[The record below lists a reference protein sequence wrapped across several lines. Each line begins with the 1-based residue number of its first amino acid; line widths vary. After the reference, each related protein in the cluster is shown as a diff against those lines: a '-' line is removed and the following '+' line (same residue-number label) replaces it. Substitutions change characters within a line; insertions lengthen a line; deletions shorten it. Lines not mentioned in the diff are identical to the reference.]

1 MKIFGKFFF
10 VAAVFVACG
19 GTFLNANNVRITSD
33 VALVEQN
40 TADKYIYVKFDIA
53 WDNSWRDTCNYDAAW
68 VFFKF
73 SNGNAWKQGYFSTE
87 NTEHSI
93 VTNNGVAPSFFVGK
107 TTINK
112 IDRGVG
118 IFIYRSAEGSGN
130 INWQS
135 VKLKWNY
142 AENGLTSEQAAN
154 ASIKLFAIEMANV
167 PQKGFNLGSG
177 GNETNAFYK
186 EGTGTINP
194 WSCYKVAPYYNKN
207 DETAFPIIGN
217 FCGYNGYTNNFTW
230 PSASSPLLRLWNAL
244 PAYPKGFAPYYCMKY
259 EITQEQYA
267 EFLNS
272 LLPQQQVSRI
282 SAVAAN
288 KYMSNTSNTSAPL
301 FRNGIRCK
309 TAPTATIIG
318 EWGCDLNNNGTFN
331 ETDDGQNIAC
341 NYLSW
346 DDALAYADWAGLRP
360 MTELEF
366 EKSCR
371 GPFMLANE
379 YAWGTTNADS
389 VLTIANAGTANE
401 TSGTIAANA
410 VFGNNANVQG
420 PMRVGCFAT
429 GSSAREGAGA
439 SYYGIMELSG
449 NLWEQVVPV
458 ITGNAASSFD
468 GSHGDGELFSNGNSD
483 NVVGW
488 QTGVSSGVRG
498 GAWNSYK
505 QRLRTSDRNDFST
518 TTLTRK
524 EYNGFRCVR
533 SAK

>member
-1 MKIFGKFFF
+1 MRILSNLFF
-10 VAAVFVACG
+10 AVVLLATFS
-19 GTFLNANNVRITSD
+19 TFLNANNVRITSD
-33 VALVEQN
+33 VTLVEQN
-40 TADKYIYVKFDIA
+40 TTDKYIYVKFDIA

-73 SNGNAWKQGYFSTE
+73 SNNNAWKQGFFSTE
-87 NTEHSI
+87 NTEHS
-93 VTNNGVAPSFFVGK
+93 VGTNNGAAPSFFVGK
-107 TTINK
+107 TPINA

-118 IFIYRSAEGSGN
+118 IFIYRSAEGSGS

-142 AENGLTSEQAAN
+142 AENGLTNEQAAN
-154 ASIKLFAIEMANV
+154 ASIKLFAIEMVNV
-167 PQKGFNLGSG
+167 PQRGFRIGSG
-177 GNETNAFYK
+177 GSEPYSFITTSFVSRWNTFTIDHK
-186 EGTGTINP
+186 FFTINNENGIP
-194 WSCYKVAPYYNKN
+194 TRKFSVYGDYIAELCWNSNVLSDFVLNS
-207 DETAFPIIGN
+207 AFPK
-217 FCGYNGYTNNFTW
+217 GYASYYT
-230 PSASSPLLRLWNAL
+230 
-244 PAYPKGFAPYYCMKY
+244 MKY
-259 EITQEQYA
+259 EITQEQYV

-272 LLPQQQVSRI
+272 LLPQQQISRI
-282 SAVAAN
+282 SAVVAN
-288 KYMSNTSNTSAPL
+288 KYMSNTSNTAAPL

-309 TAPTATIIG
+309 TAPTATVIG

-360 MTELEF
+360 MNELEY

-379 YAWGTTNADS
+379 YAWGTANADS
-389 VLTIANAGTANE
+389 VLTIINAGTANE
-401 TSGTIAANA
+401 TSGSIAANA

-420 PMRVGCFAT
+420 PMRVGCFAN

-458 ITGNAASSFD
+458 VTGTVASSFD
-468 GSHGDGELFSNGNSD
+468 GSHGDGNLYSNGNAD
-483 NVVGW
+483 VVGW
-488 QTGVSSGVRG
+488 LTGVSSGVRG
-498 GAWNSYK
+498 GAWNTYR
-505 QRLRTSDRNDFST
+505 QRLRTSDRNDFFT

-533 SAK
+533 TAK